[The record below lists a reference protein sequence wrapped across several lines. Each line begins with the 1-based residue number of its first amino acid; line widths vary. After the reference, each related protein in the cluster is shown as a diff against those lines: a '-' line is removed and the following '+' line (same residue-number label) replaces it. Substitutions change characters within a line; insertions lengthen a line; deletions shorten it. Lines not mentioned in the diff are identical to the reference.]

1 MATLILRPSSDIE
14 LKHDKSGGSNGYALI
29 NESTA
34 DGDSTYISGKNS
46 GNSYTS
52 HTSKFL
58 VSGTIPSGAIR
69 ITGVSA
75 TINAKHDGDSANNG
89 YAKVNAQIT
98 MQNGSGLSQ
107 KSSEQNVNT
116 NYANYTFTFS
126 PSTLGVANK
135 DFVSLDNLFSL
146 EVITNSKPKSTSYKN
161 YNVRVTQAYITITY
175 ETSTIPTYTCSA
187 IASTNTSNATVSP
200 TTVLSGGT
208 ATFSASVNE
217 DCVFDGWYNGNG
229 DRVSRDNPYTAT
241 ITAHTTL
248 YSRANAIM
256 YQSRVGA
263 QPQYGSASVSPA
275 SGAYG
280 SSVTFT
286 CTVTD
291 SSKMFW
297 GWFTE
302 PEHINCVSTLP
313 TYTTT
318 HPRSD
323 FVLYPYIGDPLYTT
337 IIKCSHVYDV
347 KPFRFNGSGTYN
359 NGNNGPSTSLVTNA
373 DVLKTNSIGSST
385 YAVQPHP
392 KYEKDFNFAMAFHFA
407 EGVDALPDNAT
418 IVGVEGHIGLA
429 TMAGS
434 QYYNMSLFAGEIKH
448 IDYHNTAVAQPDE
461 TCVTTTRGSARS
473 LSVTASPTDY
483 SLSMPQMGTWTP
495 NEIKNGRCG
504 IQLDFMHSGD
514 QSQLHIYDAE
524 IHVKYT
530 YTQTTYT
537 CNAVSDG
544 NCDVYVMDANNPIY
558 NRYDSDLKVTAGQS
572 ATWHA
577 RPKPGYRFDGWYSD
591 AAKTQWVS
599 SDASYTTSV
608 NTGRT
613 LYAKTHYH
621 SRVISKTL
629 AVPYGQGATYYD
641 GYYLNGST
649 LTKTNSGS
657 NGYQADLNLSTLG
670 VTGLSTKASIAS
682 TNGKEYIYA
691 YLNSAAMDLLF
702 PNATAHPVSMDWHD
716 EAGRGSATILLNLVA
731 RNPMTPNET
740 VSPIIDN
747 TILDYQRP
755 SLIEG
760 VPTTQTDLR
769 DDCVLNMTKSSKLG
783 YMFHMTN
790 ASASKAIG
798 VNSSTFTL
806 YFEEY
811 DFAAQ
816 IHQSAKGI
824 EAVAV
829 SRAIGYEGDS
839 VTFTATLLP
848 GVTFDGW
855 YDGNGT
861 KVSSD
866 VTYTCVPDANL
877 TLYAKASTTLNVY
890 SVSATADAHVASVN
904 CDHIIMTDGNP
915 VVFTAIVNEPGWEF
929 DGWYFNGTKLSSDN
943 TYSYI
948 INTDTTLVAKAKQL
962 NYTITVEQGAGGT
975 ATATPSSGTYNTESI
990 LEWEDALGW
999 YDFEKWQ
1006 IAGFVRPALTEATI
1020 YVDQAI
1026 DVGNWGPFAAPEE
1039 YYNIGDYHW
1048 NNAKYVYPTG
1058 LNECDVIWD
1067 DELFMNVPI
1076 SDCSY
1081 TRYNAAGRL
1090 VATYV
1095 KVIGGKE
1102 HGYPFGFYS
1111 AQDSSRELIV
1121 ATDNKINH
1129 EFGLFIANRIPS
1141 ITYTDLSTN
1150 NPYTHLIVDNVS
1162 VRAVASEKPWYHCAV
1177 EGEHTNLVSI
1187 SATQGHVIAGTSV
1200 TFSYNGGSSYEFF
1213 GWYTDA
1219 ECTQLITEDT
1229 SYTFTPNEDVIIYAK
1244 IQQTAASTG
1253 VYIRQNGGY
1262 IVAKAVYKKV
1272 NGVYVE
1278 QTDPQSV
1285 FDSTKHYKTI
1295 IT

>member
-1 MATLILRPSSDIE
+1 MATLILRPSSDIQ
-14 LKHDKSGGSNGYALI
+14 LKHDKSGGSSGYSLI
-29 NESTA
+29 NEATA

-69 ITGVSA
+69 ITGISV
-75 TINAKHDGDSANNG
+75 TVNAKHDGDSGNNG
-89 YAKVNAQIT
+89 YAEVNAQIT

-126 PSTLGVANK
+126 PSTLGIAST
-135 DFVSLDNLFSL
+135 DFTSLDGIFSL
-146 EVITNSKPKSTSYKN
+146 ELITNSKPKSSSYKN
-161 YNVRVTQAYITITY
+161 YSVRITQAYITLTY
-175 ETSTIPTYTCSA
+175 EASTIPTYTCKA
-187 IASTNTSNATVSP
+187 VASTNTSNATVSAA
-200 TTVLSGGT
+200 TVLSGGT

-217 DCVFDGWYNGNG
+217 DCVFDGWYNDKG

-241 ITAHTTL
+241 ITTHTTL

-256 YQSRVGA
+256 YQSQVGA

-275 SGAYG
+275 TGAYG

-297 GWFTE
+297 GWFAE

-323 FVLYPYIGDPLYTT
+323 LVLYPYIGDPLYTT

-347 KPFRFNGSGTYN
+347 KPFRWNGSGTYN
-359 NGNNGPSTSLVTNA
+359 NGDNGPSTSLVTNA

-407 EGVDALPDNAT
+407 EGASELPDNAT
-418 IVGVEGHIGLA
+418 IVGVEGHISLA
-429 TMAGS
+429 TTAGS
-434 QYYNMSLFAGEIKH
+434 QYYNMSLFAGEIEH
-448 IDYHNTAVAQPDE
+448 LDYHNTTLAQPDE
-461 TCVTTTRGSARS
+461 TCVTVTRGSARS
-473 LSVTASPTDY
+473 LSVNASPTDY

-544 NCDVYVMDANNPIY
+544 NCDVYVMDANNPVY
-558 NRYDSDLKVTAGQS
+558 KLYDNDLKVTASQS

-591 AAKTQWVS
+591 SAKTQLVS
-599 SDASYTTSV
+599 ADASYTATI
-608 NTGRT
+608 NAHRT

-621 SRVISKTL
+621 ARVISKQL
-629 AVPYGQGATYYD
+629 AVPFGQGATYYQ
-641 GYYLNGST
+641 GYYLNGSN
-649 LTKTNSGS
+649 LTTTSSGS
-657 NGYQADLNLSTLG
+657 NGYRADLDLSSVGL
-670 VTGLSTKASIAS
+670 TGLKTKSSLAS

-691 YLNSAAMDLLF
+691 YLNSTAMDLLF
-702 PNATAHPVSMDWHD
+702 PNSTAHPVSMDWYN
-716 EAGRGSATILLNLVA
+716 EAGRGSATIALNLVA

-740 VSPIIDN
+740 VSPMVDD
-747 TILDYQRP
+747 TALAYQRP
-755 SLIEG
+755 SLIAG
-760 VPTTQTDLR
+760 VPATQTDMR
-769 DDCVLNMTKSSKLG
+769 DDCILKMTKSSKVG
-783 YMFHMTN
+783 YMFRMTN
-790 ASASKAIG
+790 PSASKAIG
-798 VNSSTFTL
+798 VNSSIYTL

-816 IHQSAKGI
+816 IHQSAQGI

-866 VTYTCVPDANL
+866 VTYTCIPNANL

-929 DGWYFNGTKLSSDN
+929 DGWYFNGERVSTNN
-943 TYSYI
+943 TYSH
-948 INTDTTLVAKAKQL
+948 TVTTHTTLVAKAKQI
-962 NYTITVEQGAGGT
+962 NYVISIGGCNHATGSVSATT
-975 ATATPSSGTYNTESI
+975 AHYGDIVTFTLTPDPGYAFE
-990 LEWEDALGW
+990 GW
-999 YDFEKWQ
+999 YSDSSYTTRQSVSNPYVHTVKGDFTLYGNTTHIQYQIKVGESEDGVATVSANTAYYGDEVTFTFTSNEGVEGNYGWYLNPELTQ
-1006 IAGFVRPALTEATI
+1006 IAS
-1020 YVDQAI
+1020 
-1026 DVGNWGPFAAPEE
+1026 
-1039 YYNIGDYHW
+1039 
-1048 NNAKYVYPTG
+1048 K
-1058 LNECDVIWD
+1058 
-1067 DELFMNVPI
+1067 
-1076 SDCSY
+1076 
-1081 TRYNAAGRL
+1081 
-1090 VATYV
+1090 
-1095 KVIGGKE
+1095 
-1102 HGYPFGFYS
+1102 
-1111 AQDSSRELIV
+1111 
-1121 ATDNKINH
+1121 
-1129 EFGLFIANRIPS
+1129 
-1141 ITYTDLSTN
+1141 N
-1150 NPYTHLIVDNVS
+1150 NPYTHIVTG
-1162 VRAVASEKPWYHCAV
+1162 A
-1177 EGEHTNLVSI
+1177 
-1187 SATQGHVIAGTSV
+1187 
-1200 TFSYNGGSSYEFF
+1200 
-1213 GWYTDA
+1213 
-1219 ECTQLITEDT
+1219 ITLYPGIVPSDG
-1229 SYTFTPNEDVIIYAK
+1229 
-1244 IQQTAASTG
+1244 TG
-1253 VYIRQNGGY
+1253 VFVRVNGIQREG
-1262 IVAKAVYKKV
+1262 IKIWKKV
-1272 NGVYVE
+1272 GGVYVE
-1278 QTDPQSV
+1278 QTAPQSV

>member
-1 MATLILRPSSDIE
+1 MATLTLRPSSDIQ
-14 LKHDKSGGSNGYALI
+14 LKHDTSGGSNGYALI

-69 ITGVSA
+69 ITGISV

-126 PSTLGVANK
+126 PSTLGVANT
-135 DFVSLDNLFSL
+135 DFTSLDNLFSL
-146 EVITNSKPKSTSYKN
+146 ELITNSKPKSTSYKN
-161 YNVRVTQAYITITY
+161 YNVRITQAYITITY
-175 ETSTIPTYTCSA
+175 EASTIPTYTCKA
-187 IASTNTSNATVSP
+187 VASTNTSNATVSA

-217 DCVFDGWYNGNG
+217 DCVFDGWYNDKG

-241 ITAHTTL
+241 ITTHTTL

-256 YQSRVGA
+256 HQSQVGA

-323 FVLYPYIGDPLYTT
+323 LVLYPYIGDPLYTA

-347 KPFRFNGSGTYN
+347 KPFRWNGSGTYN
-359 NGNNGPSTSLVTNA
+359 NGDSGPSTSLVTNTE
-373 DVLKTNSIGSST
+373 VLKTNSIGAQT

-392 KYEKDFNFAMAFHFA
+392 QYEKDFNFAMAFHFA
-407 EGVDALPDNAT
+407 EGASELPDNAT

-429 TMAGS
+429 TTAGS
-434 QYYNMSLFAGEIKH
+434 QYYNMRLYAGELKH
-448 IDYHNTAVAQPDE
+448 IDYHNTSIAQPDE

-473 LSVTASPTDY
+473 LSVNANPTDY
-483 SLSMPQMGTWTP
+483 SLNISQMGTWTP

-504 IQLDFMHSGD
+504 IQLDFMHSGAK
-514 QSQLHIYDAE
+514 SQLHIYDAE

-530 YTQTTYT
+530 YTQTTHT

-544 NCDVYVMDANNPIY
+544 NCDVYVMDANNPVY
-558 NRYDSDLKVTAGQS
+558 KLYDNDLKVTAGQS

-577 RPKPGYRFDGWYSD
+577 RPKAGYRFDGWYSD

-599 SDASYTTSV
+599 SDASYTASV

-613 LYAKTHYH
+613 LYAKTHFH
-621 SRVISKTL
+621 ARVISKSLT
-629 AVPYGQGATYYD
+629 VPYGQGATYYT

-649 LTKTNSGS
+649 LVQTASGS
-657 NGYQADLNLSTLG
+657 NGYRADLNLGSVG
-670 VTGLSTKASIAS
+670 ITGLKTKASIAS

-702 PNATAHPVSMDWHD
+702 PNATAHPVSMDWEED
-716 EAGRGSATILLNLVA
+716 AGRGSATIMMAATLLP

-740 VSPIIDN
+740 ISPIIDN
-747 TILDYQRP
+747 TIFDTQRP
-755 SLIEG
+755 SLIDG
-760 VPTTQTDLR
+760 VNTTQTDLR

-790 ASASKAIG
+790 ASASKALG
-798 VNSSTFTL
+798 VNSSTFKL

-811 DFAAQ
+811 DFSAQ
-816 IHQSAKGI
+816 IHQTAKGI

-855 YDGNGT
+855 YDSNGN
-861 KVSSD
+861 KVSGD
-866 VTYTCVPDANL
+866 TAYTCTPNISL
-877 TLYAKASTTLNVY
+877 TLYAKASTPLNVY
-890 SVSATADAHVASVN
+890 SVSATADTHVASAN

-915 VVFTAIVNEPGWEF
+915 VTFTATVDEPGWEF
-929 DGWYFNGTKLSSDN
+929 DGWYFNGERVSPND
-943 TYSYI
+943 TYSH
-948 INTDTTLVAKAKQL
+948 TVTTHTTLVAKAKQI
-962 NYTITVEQGAGGT
+962 NYVISIGGCDHATGSVSATTAHYGDIVTFTLTPDLGSQFDGWYQEASYTNRYSTSNPYKHTVTGDFTLYGK
-975 ATATPSSGTYNTESI
+975 ATPILYTMSVGES
-990 LEWEDALGW
+990 EYG
-999 YDFEKWQ
+999 
-1006 IAGFVRPALTEATI
+1006 V
-1020 YVDQAI
+1020 
-1026 DVGNWGPFAAPEE
+1026 AAVNPVHA
-1039 YYNIGDYHW
+1039 YYGDE
-1048 NNAKYVYPTG
+1048 V
-1058 LNECDVIWD
+1058 V
-1067 DELFMNVPI
+1067 F
-1076 SDCSY
+1076 
-1081 TRYNAAGRL
+1081 
-1090 VATYV
+1090 
-1095 KVIGGKE
+1095 
-1102 HGYPFGFYS
+1102 
-1111 AQDSSRELIV
+1111 
-1121 ATDNKINH
+1121 
-1129 EFGLFIANRIPS
+1129 
-1141 ITYTDLSTN
+1141 
-1150 NPYTHLIVDNVS
+1150 
-1162 VRAVASEKPWYHCAV
+1162 
-1177 EGEHTNLVSI
+1177 
-1187 SATQGHVIAGTSV
+1187 
-1200 TFSYNGGSSYEFF
+1200 
-1213 GWYTDA
+1213 
-1219 ECTQLITEDT
+1219 
-1229 SYTFTPNEDVIIYAK
+1229 TFTPNEDVEGNYGWYLNPELTQI
-1244 IQQTAASTG
+1244 ASKNNPYTHIVTGAITLYPGIVPSDGTG
-1253 VYIRQNGGY
+1253 VFVRVNGIQREG
-1262 IVAKAVYKKV
+1262 IKIWKKV
-1272 NGVYVE
+1272 GGVYVE
-1278 QTDPQSV
+1278 QTAPQSV